1 MLPLHMGITLVYHV
15 LFVKIA
21 DYTIV
26 ILKLAKSALLY
37 CEIVQQDWFWGVN
50 KISALLD
57 IDQ

>member
-1 MLPLHMGITLVYHV
+1 MSVYRMALLVTLHFSMLPFHMGITLVYHV

-37 CEIVQQDWFWGVN
+37 CEIVQQD
-50 KISALLD
+50 
-57 IDQ
+57 

>member
-1 MLPLHMGITLVYHV
+1 MGITLVYHV

-50 KISALLD
+50 KIRALLD

>member
-1 MLPLHMGITLVYHV
+1 MSVYRMALLVTLHFSMLPLHMGTTLVYHV

-37 CEIVQQDWFWGVN
+37 CEIVQQD
-50 KISALLD
+50 
-57 IDQ
+57 